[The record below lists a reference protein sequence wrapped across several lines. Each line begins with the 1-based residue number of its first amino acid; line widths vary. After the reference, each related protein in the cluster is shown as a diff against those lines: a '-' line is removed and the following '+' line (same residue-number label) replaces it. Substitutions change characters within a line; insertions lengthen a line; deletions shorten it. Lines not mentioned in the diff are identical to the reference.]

1 MYNAPQDFLYIFP
14 KLPSGRRLRILQKET
29 HQRDYPK
36 VGYKEIESERVLML
50 LHNGGMA
57 YRNVPCVDYQA

>member
-1 MYNAPQDFLYIFP
+1 MYNAPQDFLYIF
-14 KLPSGRRLRILQKET
+14 LGMQKET
-29 HQRDYPK
+29 HQRNYPK

>member
-1 MYNAPQDFLYIFP
+1 MHLKIFYIFFRECKKKP
-14 KLPSGRRLRILQKET
+14 TKGINLRWAT
-29 HQRDYPK
+29 W
-36 VGYKEIESERVLML
+36 GIESERVLML

>member
-1 MYNAPQDFLYIFP
+1 MYNAPQDFV
-14 KLPSGRRLRILQKET
+14 KRET

>member
-1 MYNAPQDFLYIFP
+1 M
-14 KLPSGRRLRILQKET
+14 PSGRRLRILQKEKPT
-29 HQRDYPK
+29 KGIKPK